1 MRSILEAVKVLLPR
15 LYSPVATKCRAGVA
29 ATIEVGSFVTNVAK
43 ELYTAM
49 VVVSADVRA
58 PMANKG
64 RNTGGKPAIAGGGAC
79 GTMSGVTVA
88 GAVRS
93 MLSEPMRITAA
104 FKLVLARLTV
114 SPASVAVANGA
125 VVPLGQSTSI

>member
-29 ATIEVGSFVTNVAK
+29 ATIAVGSCVTNVAK
-43 ELYTAM
+43 VLYTAM
-49 VVVSADVRA
+49 VVVFAAVRP

-64 RNTGGKPAIAGGGAC
+64 RNTGGRPAVAAGGAC

-93 MLSEPMRITAA
+93 MLSEPMRITAVFRLA
-104 FKLVLARLTV
+104 LARLMV

-125 VVPLGQSTSI
+125 MVPLGQSTCR